1 MGMFVSHQWM
11 KEGGKVRLFKGHGGI
26 AGGSCSPN
34 LRMGLPNQESRTEG
48 GWIVSTYQTIT
59 VTAILPPRFSCRG
72 LQPMP
77 ILLAQRYIKMVLA
90 SEFYLASPI

>member
-34 LRMGLPNQESRTEG
+34 LRMRLPNQESRTEG

-59 VTAILPPRFSCRG
+59 VTVICHQGSAAEVYSQCLSFSLNAISKWSW
-72 LQPMP
+72 LQNF
-77 ILLAQRYIKMVLA
+77 I
-90 SEFYLASPI
+90 